1 MSIIYQ
7 KIIFGD
13 RVPLRGV
20 GLLECNNIRKGEQH
34 IIDGSKGRVQ
44 KKTDY
49 LVTLIKRVGRYLA
62 EITIS

>member
-1 MSIIYQ
+1 MKDGLHQGSSNSLKNADFVVVSKSMRLSII
-7 KIIFGD
+7 
-13 RVPLRGV
+13 VT
-20 GLLECNNIRKGEQH
+20 
-34 IIDGSKGRVQ
+34 KGRVP